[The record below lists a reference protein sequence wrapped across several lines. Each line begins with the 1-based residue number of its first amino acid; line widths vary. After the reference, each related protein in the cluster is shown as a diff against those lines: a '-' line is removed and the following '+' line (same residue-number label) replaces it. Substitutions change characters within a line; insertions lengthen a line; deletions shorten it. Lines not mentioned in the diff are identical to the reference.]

1 MKRLKK
7 SEKKL
12 NYILILARGGSKRV
26 KNKNLK
32 KIGNL
37 SLIERKINNALNSKV
52 GKVFLSTNS
61 SKIKKIGIKKR
72 ISIIDRPNK
81 YSDSFATTFSSVLHF
96 LRTLKK
102 KRINYPYYLTVLPPT
117 YPFLKVGNIK
127 KAYKKLIKNKKFTSI
142 SSYTVSKI
150 HPFTLVIRKNK
161 KMIFDKIKYLN
172 FESKNF
178 ERTQDWPSIY
188 NNCAAI
194 RITKVK

>member
-37 SLIERKINNALNSKV
+37 SLVERKINNALNSKI

-81 YSDSFATTFSSVLHF
+81 YSDSFATTFSSVLH
-96 LRTLKK
+96 
-102 KRINYPYYLTVLPPT
+102 
-117 YPFLKVGNIK
+117 
-127 KAYKKLIKNKKFTSI
+127 LIK
-142 SSYTVSKI
+142 
-150 HPFTLVIRKNK
+150 
-161 KMIFDKIKYLN
+161 
-172 FESKNF
+172 
-178 ERTQDWPSIY
+178 
-188 NNCAAI
+188 
-194 RITKVK
+194 